1 MQCYAQEAST
11 LLPQISAEA
20 QDKEEVVLFPFQ
32 ISHPIVCGCSRPP
45 LARALRT
52 SKPASNP
59 ARTCSFASQVAPLPI
74 CLVSSKNVNM
84 LPVHKYGRIE
94 RERRFLLDQFPH
106 NVNAVRVRRITDR
119 YIDGTTLRL
128 REHSEDGGPMM
139 FKLTQKVP
147 AQESGAQQGLI
158 TTIYLTGDEFCVF
171 AQLSAKRLSKTRYSV
186 PPFGIDVFEGELEG
200 LVLAEAEFDSAAQA
214 DALTPPAFN
223 LQEVSADTRFT
234 GGQLVRASRQ
244 DIQTWLLEYGIR
256 LRSL

>member
-1 MQCYAQEAST
+1 
-11 LLPQISAEA
+11 
-20 QDKEEVVLFPFQ
+20 
-32 ISHPIVCGCSRPP
+32 
-45 LARALRT
+45 
-52 SKPASNP
+52 
-59 ARTCSFASQVAPLPI
+59 
-74 CLVSSKNVNM
+74 M
-84 LPVHKYGRIE
+84 LPEHKYGRTE
-94 RERRFLLDQFPH
+94 RERRFLLDQFPN
-106 NVNAVRVRRITDR
+106 NVTAVRVSRITDR

-128 REHSEDGGPMM
+128 REQSEDGGPRI

-147 AQESGAQQGLI
+147 ARASGAQEGLI

-200 LVLAEAEFDSAAQA
+200 LLLAETESDSAAEA
-214 DALTPPAFN
+214 DALVPPSFI

-234 GGQLVRASRQ
+234 GGQLVRASRR